1 MEFERWS
8 QAMRG
13 EFDEF
18 LHETWRAMN
27 KARTGYWIADTEE
40 VMRQARDR
48 LGRRT
53 APLGVRLKA
62 GQSPDLIA
70 DDLGRFDVIALE
82 FPVFTDGRAFSYAR
96 ALRERHAFAG
106 QVRAVGNVLRDQY
119 SIMRRC
125 GFDAFEVAD
134 GTRLE
139 DWLESDREISVVYQ
153 QAIDGRP
160 SAAALRSEKP

>member
-1 MEFERWS
+1 MPIIE
-8 QAMRG
+8 
-13 EFDEF
+13 DEK
-18 LHETWRAMN
+18 LVEDGWVSV
-27 KARTGYWIADTEE
+27 ADDAELPTNDPAIVSLDKWLE
-40 VMRQARDR
+40 DR
-48 LGRRT
+48 ESLGKRN
-53 APLGVRLKA
+53 APLGIRLKA

-82 FPVFTDGRAFSYAR
+82 FPVFTDGRAYSYAR
-96 ALRERHAFAG
+96 MLRERYAYGG

-119 SIMRRC
+119 FFMRRC

-139 DWLESDREISVVYQ
+139 DWLESDQEINVLYQ

-160 SAAALRSEKP
+160 TAPALRTGKS

>member
-1 MEFERWS
+1 MPLIEDGKLVEDGWVS
-8 QAMRG
+8 VAD
-13 EFDEF
+13 DEDPPANDPAIVS
-18 LHETWRAMN
+18 LDKWL
-27 KARTGYWIADTEE
+27 GD
-40 VMRQARDR
+40 RDR

>member
-1 MEFERWS
+1 MVLIEDGKLVEDVWVS
-8 QAMRG
+8 V
-13 EFDEF
+13 
-18 LHETWRAMN
+18 
-27 KARTGYWIADTEE
+27 ADDADLPANDPAIVSLDKWLQDRE
-40 VMRQARDR
+40 R
-48 LGRRT
+48 LGRRN

-82 FPVFTDGRAFSYAR
+82 FPIFTDGRAYSYAR
-96 ALRERHAFAG
+96 TLRERYAYAG

-119 SIMRRC
+119 TFMRRC

-160 SAAALRSEKP
+160 PAAALRAEKS

>member
-1 MEFERWS
+1 MPLIEDGKLVEDDWVSVADDADPPANEPSIVSLERW
-8 QAMRG
+8 QEDR
-13 EFDEF
+13 E
-18 LHETWRAMN
+18 
-27 KARTGYWIADTEE
+27 
-40 VMRQARDR
+40 R
-48 LGRRT
+48 LGKHNS
-53 APLGVRLKA
+53 PLGIRLKA

-82 FPVFTDGRAFSYAR
+82 FPEFTDGRAYSYAR
-96 ALRERHAFAG
+96 ALRERYAYTG

-119 SIMRRC
+119 FFLRRC

-153 QAIDGRP
+153 QVIDGRP
-160 SAAALRSEKP
+160 PAAALRTEKS

>member
-1 MEFERWS
+1 MPLIEDGKLVEDGWVS
-8 QAMRG
+8 V
-13 EFDEF
+13 
-18 LHETWRAMN
+18 
-27 KARTGYWIADTEE
+27 ADDADLPANEPSI
-40 VMRQARDR
+40 VSLDKWLVDR
-48 LGRRT
+48 EGLGRRNT
-53 APLGVRLKA
+53 PLGLRLKA

-82 FPVFTDGRAFSYAR
+82 FPVFTDGRAYSYAR
-96 ALRERHAFAG
+96 TLRERYAYTG

-119 SIMRRC
+119 FFMRRC

-139 DWLESDREISVVYQ
+139 DWLESDREITVVYQ

-160 SAAALRSEKP
+160 TAAALRSEKT